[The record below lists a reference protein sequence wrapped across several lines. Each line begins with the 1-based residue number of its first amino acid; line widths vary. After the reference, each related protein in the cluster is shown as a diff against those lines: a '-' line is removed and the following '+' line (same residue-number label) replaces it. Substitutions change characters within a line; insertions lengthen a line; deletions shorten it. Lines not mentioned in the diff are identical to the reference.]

1 MAYVKS
7 AMLRAAV
14 DLRVPDAIHHRG
26 GAATLSDIAAEVGIQ
41 PAKVSHLH
49 RLMRALTILGIFSV
63 DQGPHD
69 DATNMHYKFTPPS
82 RLLVGDSSCT
92 QSPIV
97 RVLVDPLSLTAL
109 CSIGEWFTDERAS
122 ALTLFEV
129 AHGCTREEMT
139 AKKGTRGMFNAGMVS
154 DNRLL
159 METIIRDHCNIFE
172 GVTSLV
178 DASGAHGATAEAI
191 AKAFPHINCTVLD
204 LPHAIAGAPAI
215 SNV

>member
-41 PAKVSHLH
+41 PAK
-49 RLMRALTILGIFSV
+49 
-63 DQGPHD
+63 
-69 DATNMHYKFTPPS
+69 
-82 RLLVGDSSCT
+82 
-92 QSPIV
+92 
-97 RVLVDPLSLTAL
+97 
-109 CSIGEWFTDERAS
+109 
-122 ALTLFEV
+122 V